1 MQIPI
6 PALQLPF
13 DFYRILDDEF
23 SIDKDV
29 FATKETTHAVSYID
43 DFSTSL
49 KTPWEET
56 NLLVLPSEGKV
67 DWFKKIHNEI
77 KKDKSKTVIVIAPV
91 SMGSLWFHN
100 YCAGQAEI
108 RFVNGRIP
116 LDGSETAGTKD
127 SMVLIFGKK
136 AKRQKFNYS
145 SMTYRKKKE
154 TANT

>member
-6 PALQLPF
+6 PSLQLPF

-29 FATKETTHAVSYID
+29 FATKETTYAASYID

-49 KTPWEET
+49 KATWGET
-56 NLLVLPSEGKV
+56 NLLVLSSEGKV
-67 DWFKKIHNEI
+67 DWLEKIHSEI
-77 KKDKSKTVIVIAPV
+77 KKDASKTVIVVAPV
-91 SMGSLWFHN
+91 SMGSVWFHK
-100 YCAGQAEI
+100 YCFGQAEI

-116 LDGSETAGTKD
+116 LDGSKIVGTKD

-136 AKRQKFNYS
+136 AKNQKFNCS
-145 SMTYRKKKE
+145 SINYRNKKE